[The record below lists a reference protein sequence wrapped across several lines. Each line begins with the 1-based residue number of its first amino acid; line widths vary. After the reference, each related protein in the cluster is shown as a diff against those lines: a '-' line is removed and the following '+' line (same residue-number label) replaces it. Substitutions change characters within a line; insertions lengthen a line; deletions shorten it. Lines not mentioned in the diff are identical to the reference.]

1 MKNKWLCDS
10 LVWTWRFLAGN
21 LLSASTLR
29 TEPPSTPKNKV
40 EKSGMFLV
48 LAGRQFP
55 TTFNHAF
62 HHVLT
67 IKKPRSTT
75 CFFQNPPQKHQQN
88 AEIPRRRR
96 LRIFF

>member
-1 MKNKWLCDS
+1 VSALPTS
-10 LVWTWRFLAGN
+10 P
-21 LLSASTLR
+21 LSR
-29 TEPPSTPKNKV
+29 KNKV
-40 EKSGMFLV
+40 GKSEMFLAATQRRFSHHV
-48 LAGRQFP
+48 LPAI
-55 TTFNHAF
+55 

-67 IKKPRSTT
+67 IKKPHSTT